1 MMAAGPIRST
11 FLVCLAASAWGL
23 APSQAQ
29 APPQQ
34 SPAPA
39 QAPAVPGPEPG
50 PDSRPQPGTP
60 AGDVIK
66 GEFDR
71 SQVYPGTWREYWVY
85 VPKQLDRSKPAPVM
99 VFQDGLQ
106 YNAPVVFDNLIH
118 QKALPPLVGVFV
130 MHGRVKAP
138 SADALDRMNRS
149 FEYDAVSE
157 DYARFLIDELLPYV
171 SKTHGVTLS
180 TDPNDRGIAGNSSGA
195 IAAFVAAWQRPDG
208 FRRVFSAIGTYV
220 GLRGGN
226 TLPVMIRKTEPKP
239 IRIFLQDGRND
250 LNNYTGSWFVANQ
263 DMLSALEY
271 AGYDVRHE
279 WGDGE
284 HNSRHATAIF
294 PDALRWLWRDW
305 PSPIKANPEGK
316 SRQDVLQTLI
326 AGEDWQLV
334 ADAPVHGAGVAVND
348 TGEVFFEDTEA
359 NRIYKVGADGR
370 VTPFAGHAGLV
381 RAMTFAPDGRL
392 YAAAPRSGVIMAI
405 DRAGESRVIAQ
416 GVAANDMAVNVK
428 GDMYFTNATARTV
441 WLLPKGGKPRVV
453 DEGIDAPVGVA
464 FSPDQTL
471 LYVSDHAGQLSWA
484 FQIQPDGSLAHKQ
497 RYFYVHLTDAA
508 TSSETAGMT
517 VDTLG
522 SVYMAT
528 PLGVQVFDQ
537 IGKCHAI
544 ISAPR
549 REPVTN
555 VKFGGSAFDEMYIVN
570 DHKLFKRKTKMK
582 GVVSWR
588 PPIKPAPPRL

>member
-1 MMAAGPIRST
+1 MAAGPIRST
-11 FLVCLAASAWGL
+11 FLVCLAAAAWGL

-316 SRQDVLQTLI
+316 SRQDVL
-326 AGEDWQLV
+326 
-334 ADAPVHGAGVAVND
+334 
-348 TGEVFFEDTEA
+348 
-359 NRIYKVGADGR
+359 
-370 VTPFAGHAGLV
+370 
-381 RAMTFAPDGRL
+381 
-392 YAAAPRSGVIMAI
+392 
-405 DRAGESRVIAQ
+405 
-416 GVAANDMAVNVK
+416 
-428 GDMYFTNATARTV
+428 
-441 WLLPKGGKPRVV
+441 
-453 DEGIDAPVGVA
+453 
-464 FSPDQTL
+464 
-471 LYVSDHAGQLSWA
+471 
-484 FQIQPDGSLAHKQ
+484 
-497 RYFYVHLTDAA
+497 
-508 TSSETAGMT
+508 
-517 VDTLG
+517 
-522 SVYMAT
+522 
-528 PLGVQVFDQ
+528 
-537 IGKCHAI
+537 
-544 ISAPR
+544 
-549 REPVTN
+549 
-555 VKFGGSAFDEMYIVN
+555 
-570 DHKLFKRKTKMK
+570 
-582 GVVSWR
+582 
-588 PPIKPAPPRL
+588 